1 LDRTKSRAERIL
13 LAKVPPW
20 ILLCI
25 LLCIVL
31 ATSVLFLWPFLSSL
45 ATWQSHR
52 DTVFEGVAIRV
63 PFGWVIK
70 DSNDLLRLEKP
81 GTTLFS
87 RPGSEITIDPFA
99 ERHQNNLLLQRRLW
113 LEGMIGNGELRD
125 PMTGSPVS
133 GFSDIQCAQSS
144 IDADKSATAKISC
157 LSFDSL
163 LQYDFWGSGRD
174 FPAFREVCLQAMAI
188 ARRHPGT
195 VRPK

>member
-1 LDRTKSRAERIL
+1 MPDGTVLFTSIPR
-13 LAKVPPW
+13 W
-20 ILLCI
+20 I

-31 ATSVLFLWPFLSSL
+31 CVFLAASVLFLEPFLKSL
-45 ATWQSHR
+45 VAWQGHS
-52 DTVFEGVAIRV
+52 DVVFEGVAIRV

-81 GTTLFS
+81 GPTLFS
-87 RPGSEITIDPFA
+87 PPGSEITIDPFA
-99 ERHQNNLLLQRRLW
+99 ERHQNNLPLQRRLW
-113 LEGMIGNGELRD
+113 LEGMKGNGELRD
-125 PMTGSPVS
+125 PRTGGPVS
-133 GFSDIQCAQSS
+133 GFSDMQCTQSS

-174 FPAFREVCLQAMAI
+174 FPAFRDVCLQAMAI